1 MKLVGKIV
9 GLIVGFTLLLNPL
22 LTNVSSANSNSLSFE
37 LSNGVVSDIKVEEDN
52 SKRTVEYF
60 ENGVKLQIAEF
71 YKETEEIY
79 FYDLKEQSNN
89 IHSDNLSINNTLE
102 YTAKY
107 RLDDF
112 RSVKEMN
119 ISNNENNISLGSI
132 NPTASYSLVK
142 SLFYKDGNKQF
153 SRYLYGAQFEKQYE
167 RNSWHFAG
175 GIAFSVVIAIVGL
188 LPGVNALILAAVGVS
203 GGVILSALTVSE
215 WIKDSYWKYEFLQTS
230 PDYMSFVS
238 PQEFVYKRENRVQV
252 NGDIGYWETFET
264 QPASQTDF
272 IRTNILQYPGLYMH

>member
-37 LSNGVVSDIKVEEDN
+37 LSNGVVSDIKVDEDN

-71 YKETEEIY
+71 NKETEEIY

-89 IHSDNLSINNTLE
+89 NLSINNSLE

-112 RSVKEMN
+112 RLVNEMN
-119 ISNNENNISLGSI
+119 ISNDENNISLTSI
-132 NPTASYSLVK
+132 TPSSSYSLVK
-142 SLFYKDGNKQF
+142 SLFYKEGKDQY
-153 SRYLYGAQFEKQYE
+153 SRYLYGAKFEKQYKQ
-167 RNSWHFAG
+167 NSWHFKA
-175 GIAFSVVIAIVGL
+175 GIAYSIVI
-188 LPGVNALILAAVGVS
+188 AAVGLIPGINALLVAAVSVS
-203 GGVILSALTVSE
+203 GGIILSALTVSE
-215 WIKDSYWKYEFLQTS
+215 WIKDSYWKYKFLQTS
-230 PDYMSFVS
+230 PNNIEFIS
-238 PQEFVYKRENRVQV
+238 PYEFVYKREKRAEV
-252 NGDIGYWETFET
+252 NAEIGYWETFET
-264 QPASQTDF
+264 EPDYRIETT
-272 IRTNILQYPGLYMH
+272 RMLILESPGLYF